1 MVDEAHHQ
9 KSGQN
14 NDSYPPQHKNIEEEA
29 SLEVQSP
36 GAWSEDGGGYQRKEM
51 FFRVEL
57 KSSMNEDHS
66 TVLLIIYSQ
75 SKIKFQVVGK

>member
-14 NDSYPPQHKNIEEEA
+14 NDSYPRWHKNIEEEA
-29 SLEVQSP
+29 PLEVESP
-36 GAWSEDGGGYQRKEM
+36 DAWSEDAGECQRKEM

-57 KSSMNEDHS
+57 KSSMNQDHS
-66 TVLLIIYSQ
+66 TVLLIIFIS
-75 SKIKFQVVGK
+75 